1 MEWPEDLLWDGT
13 GECAMCGK
21 KDVKIKMIDGVGSVC
36 ADCLDAF
43 FFRCARC
50 GEFWL
55 DDPDL
60 GPGSIETESGE
71 IICQYCADG

>member
-1 MEWPEDLLWDGT
+1 MHGIILLQQILQKFKEKWR
-13 GECAMCGK
+13 
-21 KDVKIKMIDGVGSVC
+21 VS
-36 ADCLDAF
+36 LWLLAF

-60 GPGSIETESGE
+60 GPESIETESGE
-71 IICQYCADG
+71 IICQYCAEV